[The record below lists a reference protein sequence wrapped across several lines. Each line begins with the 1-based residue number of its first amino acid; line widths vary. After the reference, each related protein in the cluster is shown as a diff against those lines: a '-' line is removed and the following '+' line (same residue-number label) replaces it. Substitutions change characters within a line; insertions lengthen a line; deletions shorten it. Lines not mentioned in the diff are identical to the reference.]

1 MLCVVHSFNLLLY
14 NQHGRGNMGQRGEA
28 AGLIFSKGT
37 KHATN
42 LSGIQLT
49 LLFCIYSK
57 AIAGDIVLTHSRFMV
72 GLLS

>member
-1 MLCVVHSFNLLLY
+1 
-14 NQHGRGNMGQRGEA
+14 MGQRGEA